1 MGRRQGVRL
10 AVKTILTTVAIGAL
24 ALPAGAWAATPGK
37 AAIVNGVLT
46 FQAGAN
52 TSNSVVVDRYETKFG
67 VHYAVTDAGSGAS
80 IVPGAGC
87 FSTEP
92 TTALCAISGTRAI
105 SLSLGNLNDDGIVP
119 YYLRL
124 PARILGGTGNDRL
137 TGGGGA
143 DVLLD
148 VSGADMFQGGAGN
161 DQIVTR
167 DGRKDLLIDC
177 SSGRDLLVADRIDV
191 PTPGCETVRR

>member
-10 AVKTILTTVAIGAL
+10 AVKTILTTLAIGAL
-24 ALPAGAWAATPGK
+24 ALPAAAWAATPGR
-37 AAIVNGVLT
+37 AAVVNGVLT
-46 FQAGAN
+46 FQAGPNSA
-52 TSNSVVVDRYETKFG
+52 NSVVVDVYETKFG
-67 VHYAVTDAGSGAS
+67 FHYAVTDAGPGAS
-80 IVPGAGC
+80 IIPGAGC
-87 FSTEP
+87 FASES
-92 TTALCAISGTRAI
+92 TTALCAISGTRGI
-105 SLSLGNLNDDGIVP
+105 SLSLGNFNDDGIVP

-124 PARILGGTGNDRL
+124 PARIVGGTGNDRL

-148 VSGADMFQGGAGN
+148 ASGADMFQGGAGN

-167 DGRKDLLIDC
+167 DGRRDLLIDC
-177 SSGRDLLVADRIDV
+177 SSGRDLLAADRIDK

>member
-10 AVKTILTTVAIGAL
+10 AGKTILTTLVIGAL
-24 ALPAGAWAATPGK
+24 AFPAGAWGARPGR
-37 AAIVNGVLT
+37 AAIVKGVLT

-52 TSNSVVVDRYETKFG
+52 TSNSVVVDRYATKFG

-92 TTALCAISGTRAI
+92 TTALCRISGTRRI

-124 PARILGGTGNDRL
+124 PARIVGGPGNDRL

-148 VSGADMFQGGAGN
+148 VSGADYFQGGAGN
-161 DQIVTR
+161 DRIVTR
-167 DGRKDLLIDC
+167 DGRKDLVIDC
-177 SSGRDLLVADRIDV
+177 SSGRDLLAADPVDV